1 MSVER
6 RSVCKSCRTYN
17 QKTFNGEVAIHFS
30 GLEGLKKPIVWIFPK
45 IAVCLICGFAE
56 FIVPGRELRVL
67 VDGTAIDGALVSD
80 AESVT
85 NSPDA
90 A

>member
-6 RSVCKSCRTYN
+6 KSVCKSCRTYN
-17 QKTFNGEVAIHFS
+17 QKTFNGEMAIHFS
-30 GLEGLKKPIVWIFPK
+30 GLEGLKKPIVWVFPK

-56 FIVPGRELRVL
+56 FIIPGRELRVL
-67 VDGTAIDGALVSD
+67 LDGTASEGALVSD
-80 AESVT
+80 AKPT
-85 NSPDA
+85 PDSPEA